1 MQLNRQTDEAVE
13 DEGYE
18 TYNKCEKDNQTAK
31 DKKQEI

>member
-18 TYNKCEKDNQTAK
+18 TYNKCEKRQSDCK
-31 DKKQEI
+31 G